1 MKTIL
6 HNRWLIFSLRLILG
20 VIFIVASISKIQDIA
35 KFVSTVASY
44 GILPDSL
51 AHLYGYAA
59 PWVELFVGCALI
71 LGVFVRF
78 SAALLIPLTLSFMVA
93 SSYALVNAVGG
104 SCGCFGKFLTLSH
117 PVALTVDVL
126 MLLASL
132 ILLLNKGQTFLS
144 IGRFLDNLMIKKL
157 VTARLVGRRNFLP
170 QFIRLSSLFIVIIV
184 IGFGAIG
191 IHNLIKQPQ
200 TIVET
205 INIPAPLATDV
216 DAALLQHKPVVMEF
230 YIDGCHLCQAAAPII
245 YDMEKKFVNRTV
257 FLRVDYNQYYQN
269 AQFVSE
275 MGITN
280 IPTVLVI
287 ASKNSEGK
295 YNILGRFEGTI
306 ERDALR
312 SSIEQA
318 INSQ

>member
-1 MKTIL
+1 MKATL
-6 HNRWLIFSLRLILG
+6 QNRWLLFSLRLILG

-51 AHLYGYAA
+51 AHLYGYIA
-59 PWVELFVGCALI
+59 PWAELFIGCALI

-78 SAALLIPLTLSFMVA
+78 SAAILIPLIISFIVA
-93 SSYALVNAVGG
+93 SSYAIVNATGG

-117 PVALTVDVL
+117 PVALTIDVL
-126 MLLASL
+126 MLIASL

-144 IGRFLDNLMIKKL
+144 IGQFLDNLMLKKL
-157 VTARLVGRRNFLP
+157 VTDSLKGRRNFLP
-170 QFIRLSSLFIVIIV
+170 QIARLSSLVMVIVVVAFSAIVIHHFV
-184 IGFGAIG
+184 
-191 IHNLIKQPQ
+191 KQP
-200 TIVET
+200 IIET
-205 INIPAPLATDV
+205 INMPALLATDV
-216 DAALLQHKPVVMEF
+216 DDALLQHKPVVMEF

-245 YDMEKKFVNRTV
+245 YDMQKKFVNKTV

-269 AQFVSE
+269 PEVISDFN
-275 MGITN
+275 ITN

-287 ASKNSEGK
+287 ASKNNEGK
-295 YNILGRFEGTI
+295 YTILGRFEGTI
-306 ERDALR
+306 ERNAFR